1 MSWRMMVGQRWQ
13 HWKTLVGW
21 SQCTILSYWCN
32 HFFCFMGYPTIITL
46 GLVGACIYCTTN
58 TPAYPAQENTS
69 GSRLVC
75 GSVALDTSTDELSK
89 RLANSVYDKCRAGSL
104 SLQGFPSFD
113 PLVQALRNGV
123 SETNRAEYQVCAP
136 VTSLH
141 FGSTVI

>member
-1 MSWRMMVGQRWQ
+1 
-13 HWKTLVGW
+13 
-21 SQCTILSYWCN
+21 
-32 HFFCFMGYPTIITL
+32 MGYPTIITL